1 MTLRE
6 KTGCKQTTKT
16 LNNIFKIYFALQE
29 KLLLALSVAM
39 NTGRTPSDDKSNKT
53 CRSHEN
59 VVPGK
64 LPHSSRWKRFASS
77 TTLHG
82 LRHVAGNSHSISKR
96 LIWLI
101 FLGIATCTFLYYLSI
116 SLNKYFSRPIK
127 TVISQETPT
136 EGLKFPAVTICN
148 LNTVMRS
155 KVDMADEDENFVKMG
170 LNISGCS
177 ETREVRGN
185 LTCGQ
190 ALICVYSPYGAA
202 LVKGCNGTVRQK
214 LMNVLNRSSHR
225 VFNEEEF
232 FTKYGHDIVGMS
244 ASFLYCFFMQTIR
257 CSEKDFVPKLTEYG
271 ICFTFNSGQNGFYR
285 SAKYEGPDF
294 GLSILLDVQT
304 NESTLSQFSSGL
316 KVIVHDQDTFVNRYN
331 GFNIVPGT
339 HASVG
344 VKLRKV
350 SCFKAYSIFY

>member
-1 MTLRE
+1 
-6 KTGCKQTTKT
+6 
-16 LNNIFKIYFALQE
+16 
-29 KLLLALSVAM
+29 
-39 NTGRTPSDDKSNKT
+39 
-53 CRSHEN
+53 
-59 VVPGK
+59 
-64 LPHSSRWKRFASS
+64 
-77 TTLHG
+77 
-82 LRHVAGNSHSISKR
+82 
-96 LIWLI
+96 
-101 FLGIATCTFLYYLSI
+101 
-116 SLNKYFSRPIK
+116 
-127 TVISQETPT
+127 
-136 EGLKFPAVTICN
+136 
-148 LNTVMRS
+148 MRS